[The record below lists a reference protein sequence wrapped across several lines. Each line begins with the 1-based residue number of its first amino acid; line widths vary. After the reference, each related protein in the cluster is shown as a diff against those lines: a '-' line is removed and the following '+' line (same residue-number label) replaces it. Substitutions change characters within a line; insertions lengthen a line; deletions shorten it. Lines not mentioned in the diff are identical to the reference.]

1 MLVKV
6 VAEILLAEIRGLDN
20 VVARYYY
27 DTIQRRLSILT
38 LLILL
43 LLPCQ
48 SAHLNLHYFP
58 LLFASVVAL
67 YSCPCGYLPP
77 KRKISSQQK
86 VRIL

>member
-58 LLFASVVAL
+58 LLSMLLF
-67 YSCPCGYLPP
+67 LPFTP
-77 KRKISSQQK
+77 VHVGTYHQK
-86 VRIL
+86 GR